1 MITASLKP
9 LPLNKP
15 NDFLRMLPVVKKR
28 NWQKL
33 AVFLNDE
40 IKFIPFEDILYCGS
54 KSNYTNIHTLDGT
67 AYLCCKTLKEVERK
81 LPAEN
86 FIRIH
91 HSYLVQLNCITAL
104 KKQTQEIELN
114 NKQLLPYSRLLR
126 NELYSIFGLH

>member
-1 MITASLKP
+1 MITASI
-9 LPLNKP
+9 LPLQPVKP
-15 NDFLRMLPVVKKR
+15 NDLLRALPALKKS

-40 IKFIPFEDILYCGS
+40 IRFIPFDDILYCRS
-54 KSNYTNIHTLDGT
+54 KSNYTHIHTLDG
-67 AYLCCKTLKEVERK
+67 ACYLYCKTLKEVERK

-91 HSYLVQLNCITAL
+91 HSYLVQLNFITAL

-114 NKQLLPYSRLLR
+114 NKQLLPYSRLIK
-126 NELYSIFGLH
+126 NELYSIFGLR